1 MRINTYPLK
10 YARVRLRR
18 RCWRSRRV
26 FETIKKKSGEGSFFY
41 FFFSFIMALTR
52 NLWMDKL
59 FAERFLFSLA
69 CFATVTCLNCLSYCK
84 VEGQQVIC
92 ILNIFGQRQF
102 RIIWPSQ
109 WTSRNSQNEQNHK
122 SIPNNNNTL
131 ASHLSFFAKS
141 RRRYKSLLSTPK
153 QTRRSSRNS
162 SATSYL

>member
-1 MRINTYPLK
+1 MHVFVCEEGVGGHAVSSK
-10 YARVRLRR
+10 Q
-18 RCWRSRRV
+18 SRR
-26 FETIKKKSGEGSFFY
+26 SGEGFFY

-122 SIPNNNNTL
+122 SIPTNNTL
-131 ASHLSFFAKS
+131 ASHFSFQKFAKS
-141 RRRYKSLLSTPK
+141 RRRYKSLLFTPK
-153 QTRRSSRNS
+153 QTCRSSRNS
-162 SATSYL
+162 SVTGYL